1 MNFQR
6 IASYF
11 KNRRKRILKR
21 IIAGLAI
28 SIGLFLTFLVL
39 DYVFPFDQRLDYS
52 TLVIDSN
59 GDILNAYLSND
70 DKWRL
75 YLEQED
81 ITEELK
87 KAILFKEDQYF
98 YSHPGVN
105 PISIVRA
112 FVQNITSGKR
122 KSGAS
127 TITMQ
132 VSRLLNPKER
142 TYGNKIVEMFNAL
155 QLEYHCSK
163 DDILRLYLNL
173 LPYGGNIEGIKSASH
188 IYFGKDP
195 KLLSL
200 AELAG
205 LVAIPNRPSSLSIK
219 NDHAPINQAKDK
231 WLKRFQ
237 VANVFQSHIIDLAMT
252 EELKPKRRDLPNHA
266 PHLSR
271 RLKANTKNKIIKTY
285 LEYESQ
291 KRIEEI
297 ASAHINRL
305 KYLNVTNTSIIVIE
319 NKTRRVISYV
329 GSANFYDEQSA
340 GQVDGVSAIRSP
352 GSTLKPLLYALHYDK
367 GNLSP
372 KRRIA
377 DVQMSFGGYEP
388 ENYDNTFHGWIS
400 SEEALRQSLNV
411 PTVQLLNDYGISKF
425 IEPLVRSQFRT
436 IERTKNK
443 LGLSLIL
450 GGCGVSLKELA
461 GLYSAFANAG
471 NYQPL
476 QFYKNVDSTNRESP
490 IVSEQAAYI
499 LTEILTEVTRPDL
512 PDSWKDNPNRPRIA
526 WKTGTSFGR
535 RDAWSIGYNQEYTV
549 GVWAG
554 NFSGEGAPELSGVG
568 VAAPILFDVFN
579 VIADVSTYDWYERPP
594 GVDRVL
600 VCDETGLTP
609 NTFCT
614 NTVVDQVIEGVT
626 IPSLCQHLKP
636 VLIAPDSSESYCMTC
651 VKDAEEYKEALF
663 SNHSAEL
670 LDYFK
675 TEKITYTKAPDHYK
689 FCERVFPDQ
698 GLEIVSPVDRLE
710 YYVDADDEKQI
721 QLKAQSPSNTTRYFW
736 YINDVFYKSV
746 SRNEEIYFTPSEGK
760 IKISCSDDR
769 GRNQN
774 ITISVKKVSF

>member
-1 MNFQR
+1 MNFQK
-6 IASYF
+6 ISSYSR
-11 KNRRKRILKR
+11 NRQKGILKMTMV
-21 IIAGLAI
+21 ALAATF
-28 SIGLFLTFLVL
+28 GLFLIFLIL
-39 DYVFPFDQRLDYS
+39 DYAFPFDRRVDYS
-52 TLVIDSN
+52 TLVIDSK
-59 GDILNAYLSND
+59 GDILNAYLSKD

-75 YLEQED
+75 YLEPEE
-81 ITEELK
+81 ITEDLK

-105 PISIVRA
+105 PVSIGRA
-112 FVQNITSGKR
+112 FFQNITSGKR

-132 VSRLLNPKER
+132 LARLLNPKKR

-155 QLEYHCSK
+155 QLEYHYSK

-173 LPYGGNIEGIKSASH
+173 LPYGGNIEGIKSASY

-205 LVAIPNRPSSLSIK
+205 LVTIPNRPSSLSIK
-219 NDHAPINQAKDK
+219 NDHDPINQAKEK
-231 WLKRFQ
+231 WLLRFRE
-237 VANVFQSHIIDLAMT
+237 ANLFQSHIIDLALT
-252 EELKPKRRDLPNHA
+252 ENLKPNRRDLPNHA

-271 RLKANTKNKIIKTY
+271 RLMSNTKDQIIKTY
-285 LEYESQ
+285 IEYEYQ

-305 KYLNVTNTSIIVIE
+305 KYLNVTNTSVMVIE

-377 DVQMSFGGYEP
+377 DVQMNFGGYEP
-388 ENYDNTFHGWIS
+388 ENYDNSFHGWIS
-400 SEEALRQSLNV
+400 SEEALKQSLNV
-411 PTVQLLNDYGISKF
+411 PTVQLLNDYGISNF

-450 GGCGVSLKELA
+450 GGCGVSLEELV
-461 GLYSAFANAG
+461 GLYSAFANSG
-471 NYQPL
+471 SYESL
-476 QFYKNVDSTNRESP
+476 QFRENIDSTNRESS
-490 IVSEQAAYI
+490 IISEQAAYI

-535 RDAWSIGYNQEYTV
+535 RDAWSIGYNQEYTI

-554 NFSGEGAPELSGVG
+554 NFSGEGSPELSGVG

-579 VIADVSTYDWYERPP
+579 VIDDVSTYDWYKRPP
-594 GVDRVL
+594 GVDRIL

-614 NTVVDQVIEGVT
+614 STVLDQVIKGVT
-626 IPSLCQHLKP
+626 IPRICQHLKP
-636 VLIAPDSSESYCMTC
+636 ALIALDSSETYCMTC

-663 SNHSAEL
+663 PNHTAEM

-710 YYVDADDEKQI
+710 YFVDASDEKQI
-721 QLKAQSPSNTTRYFW
+721 QLKAQSPSNASKYFW

-746 SRNEEIYFTPSEGK
+746 SRNEEVYFTPTEGK

-769 GRNQN
+769 GRNQD
-774 ITISVKKVSF
+774 IMISVKKVSF